1 VREPTIARNYA
12 EALFEAGERAGE
24 TARYADLIEAVAGAV
39 EADRRVAL
47 VLESPRVPK
56 DEKRILLAKALSGKA
71 PETFVRFLS
80 AVVKRGRQGLIG
92 AIAKEFLGLVDVKFN
107 RVHASVILTR
117 EPDGALQDEI
127 KKRLSSV
134 LRQDVIPHYRADP
147 GILGGVIIRVGDRVM
162 DGSIRRK
169 MLHLRRKML
178 GVSWGGSRYQVS
190 DGGGTVRAAFFL
202 SNRSLPSNPLACYCP
217 RVLAGPS
224 SP

>member
-178 GVSWGGSRYQVS
+178 GVS
-190 DGGGTVRAAFFL
+190 
-202 SNRSLPSNPLACYCP
+202 
-217 RVLAGPS
+217 
-224 SP
+224 